1 MDIKNYFS
9 QSQLSSLSK
18 KDEIYDKIADYVEK
32 LIESFSEGK
41 DKQIFLQV
49 INKSYLKYKNSIT
62 KGDENSMTEL
72 IIKMLMAS
80 IYSKFDFW
88 FIFKHK
94 YFLLNTL
101 LILF

>member
-62 KGDENSMTEL
+62 KGDEN
-72 IIKMLMAS
+72 
-80 IYSKFDFW
+80 YDRVD
-88 FIFKHK
+88 
-94 YFLLNTL
+94 Y
-101 LILF
+101 